1 MKFLKHYRRSCSLIS
16 VYEACDLAYVPFCC
30 VSLIYLNWFR
40 CLTIKICLRAGNVLL
55 FPFLFVVHEVV
66 TRSLCIPY
74 IPLWI
79 LIFAHF
85 GFFLFILCSL
95 HGWNGKPKITTEQK
109 NKLNQICTR
118 VTHSFPY
125 IKFINLFWHRCFR
138 SNKFNMKLC
147 DVMHLHSA
155 YSSDWHISKL
165 SSRTHVMQHKKKDR
179 TSHTFQLLVYSRSLE
194 RKKCTFLFQYVDVVR
209 SIRLQPKFNE

>member
-1 MKFLKHYRRSCSLIS
+1 MCYYFHFYSLYTKLWRAHCAFHTFRFEYWFSPIS
-16 VYEACDLAYVPFCC
+16 A
-30 VSLIYLNWFR
+30 
-40 CLTIKICLRAGNVLL
+40 
-55 FPFLFVVHEVV
+55 
-66 TRSLCIPY
+66 
-74 IPLWI
+74 
-79 LIFAHF
+79 
-85 GFFLFILCSL
+85 FFLFIFCSL

-165 SSRTHVMQHKKKDR
+165 SSRTHVMQQQKKAELHIR
-179 TSHTFQLLVYSRSLE
+179 FSYSFTLVHWRE
-194 RKKCTFLFQYVDVVR
+194 KKMHFLFQYVDVVR